1 MNSMNTT
8 ITIPAT
14 MSKGR
19 TKYEHA
25 NTVYGEQR
33 WEWGVPQRNYLLS
46 VYTQVETA
54 ENIYVVIRDADSGEI
69 IAKHPFRDCETQ
81 PDDAQRW
88 LNDTIRYPNPFATTL
103 ANEEWR

>member
-54 ENIYVVIRDADSGEI
+54 ETYCLSIRKLRQPRVSMSSFGMPI
-69 IAKHPFRDCETQ
+69 VAK
-81 PDDAQRW
+81 
-88 LNDTIRYPNPFATTL
+88 
-103 ANEEWR
+103 